1 MLRYASHHNYEKKA
15 VRKSHDKT
23 KSNKRKSK
31 KDLPTTSTEIEDIN
45 SKPLKSSKHNK
56 KYEEYDEDDFT
67 YTEKDVNQNVPKTWK
82 DSWKKPLN
90 QDIDMDEY
98 DSSNDKIR
106 TSKISKRQN
115 NRKNAFI
122 ADMITS
128 EWIINTKK

>member
-67 YTEKDVNQNVPKTWK
+67 YTEKDVNQNVPKSHWIKTLTWMNMTLPTIK
-82 DSWKKPLN
+82 SVHQK
-90 QDIDMDEY
+90 
-98 DSSNDKIR
+98 
-106 TSKISKRQN
+106 
-115 NRKNAFI
+115 
-122 ADMITS
+122 
-128 EWIINTKK
+128 